1 MNNKSEIS
9 SLFIRS
15 RFLFLVILAVCLM
28 IADVRFKGLR
38 EFRSYIETALYPIL
52 FFINTPQLA
61 SSAVTTQFK
70 SRAQLIEENERLSSE
85 NFMQRA
91 DLLRMTALEHE
102 NDAMRKLL
110 NSPIRHSSKRIF
122 AEIINIDSDPY
133 LQRLV
138 INRGSSDGVYIGMP
152 VITDQGL
159 VGQVIETNYAYSRI
173 LLIVDPNS
181 AVPIVN
187 ERNEIRGIANGTGS
201 PDELNISNVPRSAD
215 IQVGDLLV
223 SSGLGGVYPSGYP
236 VAVVTEVGY
245 SDAQLFAGIKA
256 KPLVFTDRI
265 KYVLLFFYESN
276 TPDNRMDLVK
286 PKQPTADK
294 YILRQKHI
302 KGLIDSMT
310 PKPNGEAEET
320 QAEEPA
326 AEQAEGEAVGEA
338 EGEQA
343 ATGD

>member
-1 MNNKSEIS
+1 MNGKGEGSGI
-9 SLFIRS
+9 FIRT
-15 RFLFLVILAVCLM
+15 RYLFLVIVAVCLM
-28 IADVRFKGLR
+28 ISDVRFKALR
-38 EFRSYIETALYPIL
+38 EFRSYIETMLYPVL

-61 SSAVTTQFK
+61 SSSVASQFK

-102 NDAMRKLL
+102 NEAMRKLL

-122 AEIINIDSDPY
+122 AEVINIDSDPY

-138 INRGSSDGVYIGMP
+138 INRGRSDGVYIGMP

-187 ERNEIRGIANGTGS
+187 ERNEIRGIANGTGA

-215 IQVGDLLV
+215 IKIGDLLV
-223 SSGLGGVYPSGYP
+223 SSGLGGIYPGGYP
-236 VAVVTEVGY
+236 VAVVTDVGY

-256 KPLVFTDRI
+256 RPLVFTDRI
-265 KYVLLFFYESN
+265 KYVLLFFYESDYMN
-276 TPDNRMDLVK
+276 SALDLLR
-286 PKQPTADK
+286 PKLPTDDK
-294 YILRQKHI
+294 HVMRQKHI

-310 PKPNGEAEET
+310 PR
-320 QAEEPA
+320 
-326 AEQAEGEAVGEA
+326 EQ
-338 EGEQA
+338 
-343 ATGD
+343 